1 MQSHAPAGVK
11 RRGVWSQPFLR
22 RDLRLR
28 LTRRVFTSYST
39 CDALATGRSFGVQMF
54 VCNCNGVRQRDM
66 SAAVDH
72 VASCGAP
79 TVAAVYAQCGVA
91 PKCGRCKVDIQ
102 RMLDE
107 AMRPAMAMAAE

>member
-1 MQSHAPAGVK
+1 M
-11 RRGVWSQPFLR
+11 
-22 RDLRLR
+22 
-28 LTRRVFTSYST
+28 VFSDNSEHCYHRIHFNQICTELQY
-39 CDALATGRSFGVQMF
+39 LLFNFF

-72 VASCGAP
+72 VAGCGAP
-79 TVAAVYAQCGVA
+79 TVDAVYAQCGVA

-107 AMRPAMAMAAE
+107 AMRPALAVAAE